1 VKLLVFLQGRDDVKA
16 AACPECW
23 LRLVDIYYRFDSVLG
38 TVTNRT
44 RRSSGPRR
52 VEHVVV

>member
-1 VKLLVFLQGRDDVKA
+1 MKLSVFLQGRDDVNA
-16 AACPECW
+16 GCCLEFW

-38 TVTNRT
+38 TVTTRT
-44 RRSSGPRR
+44 RRSSEPRR